1 MKKYMG
7 LLIAVFCVLLA
18 LCAQAEET
26 SACTLVYGK
35 ETVEWPMLTDGDPS
49 TVWTGKKGKSVQ
61 LTLEIPQGTQVTA
74 FYLEADP
81 QPASLTI
88 KTKNDRGKWEE
99 TFTAELSCAQALVTL
114 DQPLSGQAQLVL
126 RYNTT
131 VTPTL
136 AELRVY
142 APGEPWTDA
151 RQWEHP
157 DGVDVLYVQAGTE
170 LPLDRLRAWTAE
182 GKQVAVATLQAPESG
197 TLLPW
202 LDALWDAGVHAEPLF
217 GDFRALKE
225 SEAADPEKV
234 KKAWSE
240 KKLTA
245 WAVSRLRETKPL
257 CLALDASDI
266 PAAQVAREIW
276 SAAVP
281 LAAQSDYELEDAG
294 IHGLWLTPAQT
305 QGDTLPKLITR
316 AQAEEHLRAAFAE
329 EFDRAAH
336 SDPAEIPYPQ
346 GRDSEGYLPGDE
358 FIYENEERGLW
369 AYLSETLQVQI
380 VRYEDTDPVR
390 VWFEAEVRFKPERET
405 FGSVTYGAAAFAG
418 QQTYPET
425 LAQSEQ
431 LVFAINGDYYPYRA
445 DRGHTVG
452 NIIRQGQVLYSA
464 TGKRNR
470 AYPVLDNLVLRDDG
484 SMEVYAYGEV
494 TAEEIAASGTA
505 HDMFSFGP
513 VLVRDGELMVYTGS
527 HCDADEPRM
536 SIGMIA
542 PGHYR
547 IIMVEGRISGG
558 PAGIDLNTLAR
569 LQYCRGVEQAFNLD
583 GGNTAVMLFM
593 GRKLN
598 RTGAIA
604 GTGLGSP
611 RNMHELVGVGHSEQ
625 VHTDMLEGKKK

>member
-61 LTLEIPQGTQVTA
+61 LTLEIPQGTQVAA

-99 TFTAELSCAQALVTL
+99 TFTGELSCAQALVTL

-131 VTPTL
+131 VIPSV

-202 LDALWDAGVHAEPLF
+202 LDALWDAGVHTEPFF

-294 IHGLWLTPAQT
+294 IHGLWLTPSQT
-305 QGDTLPKLITR
+305 QGDTLPTLITR
-316 AQAEEHLRAAFAE
+316 AQAEEHPPGLPLRRSSTGLRTAIPRRFPTRRGATAKGICPATNSFMRTRSAACGHIF
-329 EFDRAAH
+329 
-336 SDPAEIPYPQ
+336 
-346 GRDSEGYLPGDE
+346 
-358 FIYENEERGLW
+358 
-369 AYLSETLQVQI
+369 SETLQVQI

-390 VWFEAEVRFKPERET
+390 VWFEAEGT
-405 FGSVTYGAAAFAG
+405 LQAGA
-418 QQTYPET
+418 
-425 LAQSEQ
+425 
-431 LVFAINGDYYPYRA
+431 
-445 DRGHTVG
+445 
-452 NIIRQGQVLYSA
+452 
-464 TGKRNR
+464 
-470 AYPVLDNLVLRDDG
+470 
-484 SMEVYAYGEV
+484 
-494 TAEEIAASGTA
+494 
-505 HDMFSFGP
+505 
-513 VLVRDGELMVYTGS
+513 
-527 HCDADEPRM
+527 
-536 SIGMIA
+536 
-542 PGHYR
+542 
-547 IIMVEGRISGG
+547 
-558 PAGIDLNTLAR
+558 
-569 LQYCRGVEQAFNLD
+569 
-583 GGNTAVMLFM
+583 
-593 GRKLN
+593 
-598 RTGAIA
+598 
-604 GTGLGSP
+604 
-611 RNMHELVGVGHSEQ
+611 
-625 VHTDMLEGKKK
+625 